1 MNIFLDTNVIVDVLS
16 KRSGYEASLDCLLAC
31 EAGLVRGF
39 VSTSSITDIVYIL
52 RKYISPEKAKMH
64 TENLLTYIEMA
75 IIEPQDIIG
84 AFSHH
89 MKDFEDAILALCARR
104 YAVDYIVT
112 RDSKDFLDSPVPA
125 IAPPDFLRLLQD
137 TAPGTDFTSGRIDLP

>member
-75 IIEPQDIIG
+75 IIEPQDIMG

-89 MKDFEDAILALCARR
+89 M
-104 YAVDYIVT
+104 
-112 RDSKDFLDSPVPA
+112 KDFLDSPVPA

-137 TAPGTDFTSGRIDLP
+137 TAPGTDFTSGRIDVP